1 MKLFAEVYLD
11 EDVSVLI
18 GTLLQARGFNACTAR
33 DEGMLGEDDPS
44 QLAHAVSL
52 ERCIV
57 THNRVHFEQLHNGCL
72 AGDQKYFG
80 IIVATRRSPY
90 EITRRLI
97 VLLNTLTAD
106 EFEHQ
111 LLYV

>member
-1 MKLFAEVYLD
+1 MKLFAELYLD

-18 GTLLQARGFNACTAR
+18 RTLLQARGFKVTTAR
-33 DEGMLGEDDPS
+33 DEEMLGQDDPS
-44 QLAHAVSL
+44 QLAQAVSL

-57 THNRVHFEQLHNGCL
+57 THNRVHFERLHNEYL
-72 AGDQKYFG
+72 MSDQKHFG
-80 IIVATRRSPY
+80 IVVASRRSPY
-90 EITRRLI
+90 EVAQRLA

-106 EFEHQ
+106 EFENQ

>member
-18 GTLLQARGFNACTAR
+18 GTLLQARGFGAHTAR
-33 DEGMLGEDDPS
+33 DEGMLGEDDPA
-44 QLAHAVSL
+44 QLAYATSL
-52 ERCIV
+52 ECCIV
-57 THNRVHFEQLHNGCL
+57 THNRIHFEQLHSEYI
-72 AGDQKYFG
+72 ASDRSHFG

-90 EITRRLI
+90 EVTRRLT

-106 EFEHQ
+106 EFENQ